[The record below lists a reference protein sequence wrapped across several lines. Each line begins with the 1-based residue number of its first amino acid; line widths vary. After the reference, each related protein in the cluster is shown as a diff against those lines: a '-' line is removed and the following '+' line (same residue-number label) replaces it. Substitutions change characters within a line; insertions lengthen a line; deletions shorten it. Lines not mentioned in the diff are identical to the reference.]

1 MHKFQ
6 IGDRVIVRRAPR
18 KLYLDEDYYDFF
30 PRFLEGESRLITGV
44 ESGELGGYHVEGSYI
59 LIFDF
64 EVHLEKR
71 VDLTQ
76 EAEWE

>member
-6 IGDRVIVRRAPR
+6 IGDRVIVRKAPR
-18 KLYLDEDYYDFF
+18 ELYLDEGYYDSF
-30 PRFLEGESRLITGV
+30 PESLEGESRLITGV
-44 ESGELGGYHVEGSYI
+44 ESDELGGYHVEGSSI
-59 LIFDF
+59 RVFDF
-64 EVHLEKR
+64 EVHPEKR